1 MRCVRVHGAGVRWH
15 PSWALAGRGLAR
27 AEIMPRASRDGLT
40 TEAMRWVRAAAVC
53 PEAAEQRI
61 RPSMA
66 RKIYIYIYISILHVQ
81 YILFLFRKNNIKYL
95 Q

>member
-1 MRCVRVHGAGVRWH
+1 VRCVRVHGAGVRWH

-66 RKIYIYIYISILHVQ
+66 RKKNIYIYLYSMC
-81 YILFLFRKNNIKYL
+81 NIFYFSFVKTI
-95 Q
+95 